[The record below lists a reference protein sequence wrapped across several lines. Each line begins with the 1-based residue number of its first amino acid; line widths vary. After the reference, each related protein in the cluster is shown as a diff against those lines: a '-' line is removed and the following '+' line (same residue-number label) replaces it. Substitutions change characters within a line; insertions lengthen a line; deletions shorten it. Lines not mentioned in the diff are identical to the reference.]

1 VTRQPNTPTPRTEKY
16 SIKAGR
22 RKSPRRSSR
31 ERVGSGTIPNTA
43 MRVAPP
49 AIRIVPNI
57 IHSENMSPSMM
68 RAKKAFQRRDTA
80 PNGARMTTGSDAI
93 CTSDPSTL
101 EEMNI
106 AKPNNQSLGDK
117 TVSRNLKT

>member
-1 VTRQPNTPTPRTEKY
+1 
-16 SIKAGR
+16 
-22 RKSPRRSSR
+22 
-31 ERVGSGTIPNTA
+31 

-49 AIRIVPNI
+49 AIRMVPRIV
-57 IHSENMSPSMM
+57 HGENMSPSMK

-93 CTSDPSTL
+93 CTSEPSTL

-106 AKPNNQSLGDK
+106 AEPNNQSLGDK
-117 TVSRNLKT
+117 MVSRNLRAWR